1 MLHVSRPVRWDSDH
15 VTLVDD
21 ATTELMKELVRC
33 DALGRAHIG
42 LDYFDGSIN
51 RIGAYLIGTRA
62 AQKSLLMAL
71 LEPLGTLRA
80 YEAEGKNFQRL
91 GLLELD
97 KVLPWNAVW
106 DYFCLK
112 NGVPVGMEAIE
123 AVEKYEKEVTS
134 KR

>member
-1 MLHVSRPVRWDSDH
+1 MPLLRQPVRLHRRHRS
-15 VTLVDD
+15 
-21 ATTELMKELVRC
+21 
-33 DALGRAHIG
+33 
-42 LDYFDGSIN
+42 
-51 RIGAYLIGTRA
+51 
-62 AQKSLLMAL
+62 
-71 LEPLGTLRA
+71 
-80 YEAEGKNFQRL
+80 RL